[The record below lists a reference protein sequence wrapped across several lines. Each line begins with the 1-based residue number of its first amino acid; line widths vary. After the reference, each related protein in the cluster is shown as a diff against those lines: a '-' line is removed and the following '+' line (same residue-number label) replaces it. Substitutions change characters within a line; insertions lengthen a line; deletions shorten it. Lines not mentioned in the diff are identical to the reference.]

1 MKALVGAFNQKDT
14 LVSAFYVI
22 VILPMVHLQLF
33 LTYLCQ
39 EPLPVGGPHLDGDLL
54 AAAHPHEEGG
64 AAPPRQGLQRHGGA
78 QGEAVC
84 LLEKISTTI
93 GWGILFQ
100 HEYSV

>member
-1 MKALVGAFNQKDT
+1 M
-14 LVSAFYVI
+14 I
-22 VILPMVHLQLF
+22 VILPMVCLQLF
-33 LTYLCQ
+33 LTNLCQ

-93 GWGILFQ
+93 G
-100 HEYSV
+100 